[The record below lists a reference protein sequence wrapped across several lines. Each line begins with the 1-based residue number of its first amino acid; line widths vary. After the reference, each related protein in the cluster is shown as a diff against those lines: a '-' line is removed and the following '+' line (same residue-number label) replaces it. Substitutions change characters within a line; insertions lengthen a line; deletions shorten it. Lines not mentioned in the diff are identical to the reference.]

1 MRGHGVS
8 WPPILRRIYEER
20 SGQVRAPGRGR
31 VVVDAVGDGLS
42 GGLSDG
48 PQVAEVGAEGYARVT
63 GGEVEHKRLAAEL
76 TGRGESEGAARRE
89 PRWYGEAF
97 DDARGGFA
105 PDGRRRLRSARAA
118 EREPRWHKGGPRI
131 EARIQRVSVEPQW
144 QKGRARGKAA
154 AAVAPTVAA
163 RTSGCGAYWPWRERR
178 RCAGGAAVV
187 RRGPQ

>member
-48 PQVAEVGAEGYARVT
+48 PQVAEVGAEGYARVI

-89 PRWYGEAF
+89 PRGYGEAF

-144 QKGRARGKAA
+144 QEGRARGKAA

-163 RTSGCGAYWPWRERR
+163 RTSDCGAYWPWRKRR

>member
-48 PQVAEVGAEGYARVT
+48 PQVAEVGAEGYARVI

-76 TGRGESEGAARRE
+76 TSGE
-89 PRWYGEAF
+89 
-97 DDARGGFA
+97 D
-105 PDGRRRLRSARAA
+105 
-118 EREPRWHKGGPRI
+118 
-131 EARIQRVSVEPQW
+131 V
-144 QKGRARGKAA
+144 
-154 AAVAPTVAA
+154 
-163 RTSGCGAYWPWRERR
+163 
-178 RCAGGAAVV
+178 
-187 RRGPQ
+187 